1 MFLNQQLFVANQ
13 NKPADIVGILVT
25 NRSKLLRLFADFKT
39 DKGTTTTQSLH
50 HWFLALFVL
59 VFFNSTLLL
68 SQRMDSLRLTKLMLL
83 EKLLPLNPKVL
94 EKQTKRGEGD
104 SYMNVLYFSFCF
116 VLFSI
121 QFGYQLYSMIS
132 SEIDDTFITC
142 FTTLIMG
149 FIYIFAF
156 SMYSNGLHNMYVY

>member
-1 MFLNQQLFVANQ
+1 
-13 NKPADIVGILVT
+13 
-25 NRSKLLRLFADFKT
+25 
-39 DKGTTTTQSLH
+39 
-50 HWFLALFVL
+50 
-59 VFFNSTLLL
+59 
-68 SQRMDSLRLTKLMLL
+68 MDSLRLTKLMLL